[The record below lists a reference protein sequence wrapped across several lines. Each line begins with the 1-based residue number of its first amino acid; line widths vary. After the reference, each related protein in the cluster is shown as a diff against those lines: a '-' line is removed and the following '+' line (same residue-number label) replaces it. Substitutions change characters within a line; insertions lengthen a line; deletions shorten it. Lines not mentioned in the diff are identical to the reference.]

1 MQRRINAQ
9 KTLYEKAKADEQST
23 NEQLNWI
30 MKRERE
36 ALRNFEAAS
45 ADAEN
50 ANLREAQIE
59 EDSETVNA
67 IAPQI
72 HAILAKEREIQK

>member
-67 IAPQI
+67 IAP
-72 HAILAKEREIQK
+72 